1 VRPAPRA
8 GVPALGDKG
17 PLAPLD
23 PSFLTLAGQPTLLT
37 MPFRLHRPWLLGWGL
52 TLLGLAGPLAG
63 GAAPPDAGTL
73 WAELPARFRV
83 VLGGDPL
90 TGGIAGSL
98 ELSASGDAFGGRLT
112 SLVGLGS
119 LTGPDPVGLDRVRL
133 AYQRGTARCEI
144 GDVSVRLSDLLSLY
158 TRGGAVS
165 VDEDH
170 YDFAFL
176 GGWSGEEARA
186 GGLLAVGPE
195 EANLGLAYAERRD
208 DVDREAAWSL
218 AAVVEP
224 LADWWIHLEGAL
236 GLVGPLT
243 SRSFLVRTKVDSGG
257 YGLTGEA
264 FSIGTH
270 FPGTRQDEAGV
281 ALSQSLREEKVAL
294 GASLRHIWDNVDGD
308 PLLPTTIQDDLTVD
322 LSLTPAKGWPTASAR
337 LDFAFR
343 RDTTLVLTDEVE
355 RSLSFSLFKTDGRV
369 PFSISGRCEDAVDHV
384 AGTHLST
391 WVWKEG
397 AGLSLDEAEV
407 YLEVSQSREVDLV
420 AEATVQQGTDIS
432 VRFRSRKTL
441 HQMSLSLGTYGGGLR
456 LSGNADV
463 KIEDDL
469 HVLFN
474 LALGHDEATPGA
486 TLLRLG
492 VTFDVRFGLP
502 VPFLI
507 TKGRVEG
514 RVFFDQDGDLL
525 LGEAEA
531 GAAGVEVVVG
541 TARVRTDDRGVFR
554 SPALPPGTYAVLVVP
569 GPTAIP
575 SAGAAREVEVVAGE
589 EAWLELPL
597 LPVPPAPSP
606 ASPTPQVEPAPEAPR
621 ATSSPPR
628 AAFSFSPLEPR
639 VGEPVRLDASASADP
654 DGIIVAYA
662 WTFDGDGQTDATGV
676 TTERAFATGGPHVVT
691 LTVTDA
697 GGATAL
703 ASRTIEVAAPRPGTA
718 FRPPTADFTY
728 APERPHTGETVR
740 FDASGTTDL
749 DGEIVSYAWT
759 FDGEAVDAAGATTD
773 HVFLTAGEHTATLT
787 VTDNDGVSD
796 TMTATIEV
804 E

>member
-1 VRPAPRA
+1 
-8 GVPALGDKG
+8 
-17 PLAPLD
+17 
-23 PSFLTLAGQPTLLT
+23 
-37 MPFRLHRPWLLGWGL
+37 MPFRFYRPWLLGWGL
-52 TLLGLAGPLAG
+52 ALLGLAGPLAV
-63 GAAPPDAGTL
+63 ASAPPGVGTL

-83 VLGGDPL
+83 VLQGDPL
-90 TGGIAGSL
+90 TGGIAGGL

-112 SLVGLGS
+112 SLVNLGS

-133 AYQRGTARCEI
+133 GYQRGTARCEI

-165 VDEDH
+165 VDEEH

-195 EANLGLAYAERRD
+195 EANLRLAYAERRD

-236 GLVGPLT
+236 GLVGLLT
-243 SRSFLVRTKVDSGG
+243 IRSFLVRTEVDSGG
-257 YGLTGEA
+257 YSLTGEA
-264 FSIGTH
+264 FSIGTN
-270 FPGTRQDEAGV
+270 FPGNRRDEAGV
-281 ALSQSLREEKVAL
+281 FLSQSLREEKVVL
-294 GASLRHIWDNVDGD
+294 GASLRHIWDNVDQD
-308 PLLPTTIQDDLTVD
+308 PLLPTTIQDDLKVD

-355 RSLSFSLFKTDGRV
+355 RSLLFSLSKTDGRV
-369 PFSISGRCEDAVDHV
+369 PFSISGRCEDQIDHV
-384 AGTHLST
+384 AGTHLAT

-397 AGLSLDEAEV
+397 VGLSLDEAEV
-407 YLEVSQSREVDLV
+407 YLELSQSREVDLV
-420 AEATVQQGTDIS
+420 TQATVQEGTDLS
-432 VRFRSRKTL
+432 LRFRSRKSL
-441 HQMSLSLGTYGGGLR
+441 HQMSLNLGSYGSGLR

-463 KIEDDL
+463 KIEDDF

-502 VPFLI
+502 VPFLV
-507 TKGRVEG
+507 TKGRIEG
-514 RVFFDQDGDLL
+514 RVFLDENGDLL
-525 LGEAEA
+525 RGEAEP

-541 TARVRTDDRGVFR
+541 TARVTTDDRGVFR
-554 SPALPPGTYAVLVVP
+554 SPALPPGTYAVLVVSD
-569 GPTAIP
+569 PTTLP
-575 SAGAAREVEVVAGE
+575 SDSRPREVKVVAGE
-589 EAWLELPL
+589 AAWLELPL
-597 LPVPPAPSP
+597 VPVLP
-606 ASPTPQVEPAPEAPR
+606 ASAPAGPTPQVVPAPQAPR
-621 ATSSPPR
+621 AASAPPR
-628 AAFSFSPLEPR
+628 AAFSFAPEAPR
-639 VGEPVRLDASASADP
+639 IGEPVRFDASASASS
-654 DGIIVAYA
+654 DGILVSYA
-662 WTFDGDGQTDATGV
+662 WTFDGDAQAEATGV
-676 TTERAFATGGPHVVT
+676 TVERAFATGGSHVVT

-697 GGATAL
+697 SGTSAQ
-703 ASRTIEVAAPRPGTA
+703 ASRTIEVAAARSGTT
-718 FRPPTADFTY
+718 FRPPTADFTFT
-728 APERPHTGETVR
+728 PERPHTGETVR
-740 FDASGTTDL
+740 FDASSAADI
-749 DGEIVSYAWT
+749 DGEIVSYAWI
-759 FDGEAVDAAGATTD
+759 FDGETVDAGGTTTE

-787 VTDNDGVSD
+787 VTDNDAVSD